1 MICRALALF
10 GTALCFVALTLS
22 IHAQSTTTKPAAQT
36 EKARPAAKPSSASSA
51 DPLAEVRRSMAVS
64 LVLTL
69 ADEARGFRDGVLAA
83 RVQARAADALW
94 EADNERARELFRRA
108 WESADAADRETLRR
122 QEEDRRT
129 QVALTGT
136 FVQVSSPN
144 MRAEVLRLSA
154 RRDRTLGEEFLAKLD
169 EVKKQD
175 DENATTKDESALSRL
190 DPTRPGRSLAE
201 RLQLAQSLLAE
212 DEVERALQFA
222 DPALNSVTMQGLYFL
237 ANLRQK
243 NPKLADERYV
253 AMLQRA
259 ALDPSTDANTVSLL
273 SSYIFTPSLF
283 ITVEPKGG
291 VNSSRFSQDTAPTDM
306 LPAVRGAFFSAA
318 AQILLRPLPQPEQD
332 RSTNGRTGLYF
343 IIARLLPLFEQYA
356 PRLSANLRAQMAAL
370 SQDISADLRNGK
382 NEWLKEGLA
391 PEDESSGNEVQD
403 ALDIAGRESNP
414 ARRNRAYAMAALA
427 AARRGDARARDYTD
441 KIDDTELRKASR
453 AYVDYELVNSAL
465 NRKDAQEAVRLARTG
480 EITTIQRVW
489 AYSESAGLLAKSN
502 PSRAVELLEEAVT
515 EANRIGASDAEH
527 ARALVAVATQMFQ
540 LNRARGWEIMAE
552 AVKASNSAEGF
563 TGEDGRVTARFVT
576 KGSASMSSSSVP
588 GFDLAGIFASLARD
602 DFNRAVE
609 LAKEFKSEAPRAA
622 ATIAIARAVLTEKRN
637 KQAASASP

>member
-1 MICRALALF
+1 MIRRALALF
-10 GTALCFVALTLS
+10 GASFCFVALTLS
-22 IHAQSTTTKPAAQT
+22 IHAQSNATKPAAKT
-36 EKARPAAKPSSASSA
+36 DKARPSAKSSPASSA

-108 WESADAADRETLRR
+108 WDAADAADRESLRR
-122 QEEDRRT
+122 QEEDRRA
-129 QVALTGT
+129 QVASTGAALQT
-136 FVQVSSPN
+136 SVPN
-144 MRAEVLRLSA
+144 LRAEVLRLSA

-190 DPTRPGRSLAE
+190 DPSRPSKSLTE

-222 DPALNSVTMQGLYFL
+222 DPALTSVTMQGLSFL
-237 ANLRQK
+237 SNLRQK
-243 NPKLADERYV
+243 NPKLADERY
-253 AMLQRA
+253 AMMLSRA
-259 ALDPSTDANTVSLL
+259 SIDLATDANTVSLL

-283 ITVEPKGG
+283 ITVEAKGG
-291 VNSSRFSQDTAPTDM
+291 VNTSRFSDDVAPSDIA
-306 LPAVRGAFFSAA
+306 PALRSAFLSTA

-332 RSTNGRTGLYF
+332 HTTSGRTGIYF
-343 IIARLLPLFEQYA
+343 VIARLLPLFDQYA
-356 PRLSANLRAQMAAL
+356 PQRSAALRAQMAAL
-370 SQDISADLRNGK
+370 SQDVPEDMRSGK

-391 PEDESSGNEVQD
+391 PEDEGSANEVQD
-403 ALDIAGRESNP
+403 ALDIANRETNP

-427 AARRGDARARDYTD
+427 AARRGDVRARDYAD

-453 AYVDYELVNSAL
+453 AYVDYELVRSAL

-489 AYSESAGLLAKSN
+489 AYTESANFLVKSN
-502 PSRAVELLEEAVT
+502 PSRSVELLEEAAT
-515 EANRIGASDAEH
+515 EAARIGASDADH
-527 ARALVAVATQMFQ
+527 ARALVSVATQMFQ
-540 LNRARGWEIMAE
+540 VNKARGWEIMSE
-552 AVKASNSAEGF
+552 AAKASNSAEGF

-588 GFDLAGIFASLARD
+588 SFDLAGIFGSLTRD

-609 LAKEFKSEAPRAA
+609 LAKEFKTEAPRAA
-622 ATIAIARAVLTEKRN
+622 ATLAIARTILTEKR
-637 KQAASASP
+637 K